1 MATNDG
7 NEDAAGASEGN
18 VAGNASASDGA
29 VGTSMGIGHDM
40 GELSDD
46 DNDPQDSVSFAD
58 APTGQEDEEGTDQ
71 DLSMTDEVDYTA
83 YDDSDLKDMQKDF
96 TARQNALPVTQRHN
110 AHAIRSELRALTE
123 NVRSKDPA
131 TIFGINYSKDRH
143 TQQEKQAM
151 VQSFMD
157 KHGKAIDDMAKD
169 HNAEMNAKGKKG
181 GVIGGAMS
189 AMQALRVCFWGPQ
202 VVFLGL

>member
-1 MATNDG
+1 MNTG
-7 NEDAAGASEGN
+7 GP
-18 VAGNASASDGA
+18 
-29 VGTSMGIGHDM
+29 
-40 GELSDD
+40 
-46 DNDPQDSVSFAD
+46 DNDPSVNEAAEAEAD
-58 APTGQEDEEGTDQ
+58 AQAEADLGAGESAQGTDAGANTGPGMSAGQGQEADEGDDR
-71 DLSMTDEVDYTA
+71 DLSMDDTIDYSP
-83 YDDSDLKDMQKDF
+83 YDDSDLDAMQKDF
-96 TARQNALPVTQRHN
+96 TERQNALPVTQRHN

-189 AMQALRVCFWGPQ
+189 AMQSPAGMLLLLTWLILLEGS
-202 VVFLGL
+202 